1 MFRALTDAMAAQMA
15 ARPLGLSLQIEEA
28 DPVLNYKLN
37 NYRDY
42 LKARA
47 EAALRRAPWSAR
59 RSTGSSWRRW
69 AKPRTPA
76 LPAAAASPVLY
87 QTRQHHAQDGD
98 AILVPADV
106 AEVQVGACLAS
117 CSAGRPRVSAAQAL
131 DYVAG
136 YRVVADLSEPH
147 ASYFRPALKQ
157 QCRDGFCPIGRDLT
171 PAASVANPDAL
182 DIEVLVDGQTAQR
195 ATTADLVRPV
205 ARLIADVT
213 AFMSFEPG
221 DILLAGVPAGA
232 PRLRPAS
239 ATRSASPASA
249 RWPTACRRP
258 ESFPI
263 GPAMK
268 HARIVLDG
276 IVHAA
281 TEAGPAWCACR
292 TASWPRP
299 GPVAA
304 AHRAA
309 HHLHPGHQLRRP
321 RQGTGLQ
328 PRRTAGLP
336 EGRQHLVG
344 HRARTFRPADVAF
357 MHYECE
363 LAVVIGKTA
372 RNVRRDQAY
381 DHVAG
386 HRGQRLRL
394 RDYLENWYRPNLR
407 VKSRDT
413 CTPLGPWLVDRDDIP
428 TP

>member
-1 MFRALTDAMAAQMA
+1 MA

-69 AKPRTPA
+69 AKPRTPRPTSGRRKPRA
-76 LPAAAASPVLY
+76 VY

-106 AEVQVGACLAS
+106 AEVQVGACLGIVF
-117 CSAGRPRVSAAQAL
+117 GRTATRVSAAQAL

-232 PRLRPAS
+232 PRLRA
-239 ATRSASPASA
+239 
-249 RWPTACRRP
+249 
-258 ESFPI
+258 
-263 GPAMK
+263 
-268 HARIVLDG
+268 
-276 IVHAA
+276 
-281 TEAGPAWCACR
+281 
-292 TASWPRP
+292 
-299 GPVAA
+299 
-304 AHRAA
+304 
-309 HHLHPGHQLRRP
+309 
-321 RQGTGLQ
+321 
-328 PRRTAGLP
+328 
-336 EGRQHLVG
+336 
-344 HRARTFRPADVAF
+344 
-357 MHYECE
+357 
-363 LAVVIGKTA
+363 
-372 RNVRRDQAY
+372 
-381 DHVAG
+381 
-386 HRGQRLRL
+386 GQRYEIRIAGVGSLANRL
-394 RDYLENWYRPNLR
+394 QAA
-407 VKSRDT
+407 
-413 CTPLGPWLVDRDDIP
+413 
-428 TP
+428 

>member
-1 MFRALTDAMAAQMA
+1 MA

-47 EAALRRAPWSAR
+47 EAALRRRAPWSAR
-59 RSTGSSWRRW
+59 RSTTGSSWRRW
-69 AKPRTPA
+69 AKPRTPR
-76 LPAAAASPVLY
+76 PTSAAASPVLY
-87 QTRQHHAQDGD
+87 IKPANTHAQDGD

-106 AEVQVGACLAS
+106 AEVQVGACLGIVF
-117 CSAGRPRVSAAQAL
+117 GRTATRVSAAQAL

-232 PRLRPAS
+232 PRLRA
-239 ATRSASPASA
+239 
-249 RWPTACRRP
+249 
-258 ESFPI
+258 
-263 GPAMK
+263 
-268 HARIVLDG
+268 
-276 IVHAA
+276 
-281 TEAGPAWCACR
+281 
-292 TASWPRP
+292 
-299 GPVAA
+299 
-304 AHRAA
+304 
-309 HHLHPGHQLRRP
+309 
-321 RQGTGLQ
+321 
-328 PRRTAGLP
+328 
-336 EGRQHLVG
+336 
-344 HRARTFRPADVAF
+344 
-357 MHYECE
+357 
-363 LAVVIGKTA
+363 
-372 RNVRRDQAY
+372 
-381 DHVAG
+381 
-386 HRGQRLRL
+386 GQRYEIRIAGVGSLANRL
-394 RDYLENWYRPNLR
+394 QAA
-407 VKSRDT
+407 
-413 CTPLGPWLVDRDDIP
+413 
-428 TP
+428 

>member
-1 MFRALTDAMAAQMA
+1 MAAQMA

-47 EAALRRAPWSAR
+47 EAALRP
-59 RSTGSSWRRW
+59 
-69 AKPRTPA
+69 PRTVVGAALNYRQQLGAGRSRARPA
-76 LPAAAASPVLY
+76 HQRPPQAPVLY
-87 QTRQHHAQDGD
+87 IKPANTHAQDGD

-106 AEVQVGACLAS
+106 AEVQVGACLGIVF
-117 CSAGRPRVSAAQAL
+117 GRTATRVSAAQAL

-232 PRLRPAS
+232 PRLRAGQ
-239 ATRSASPASA
+239 RSASA

-258 ESFPI
+258 ESFI

-281 TEAGPAWCACR
+281 TEAGPGLVR
-292 TASWPRP
+292 LPDGRVRRGP

-321 RQGTGLQ
+321 CQGTGLQ
-328 PRRTAGLP
+328 AP
-336 EGRQHLVG
+336 
-344 HRARTFRPADVAF
+344 
-357 MHYECE
+357 
-363 LAVVIGKTA
+363 
-372 RNVRRDQAY
+372 
-381 DHVAG
+381 
-386 HRGQRLRL
+386 
-394 RDYLENWYRPNLR
+394 PNR
-407 VKSRDT
+407 WAS
-413 CTPLGPWLVDRDDIP
+413 
-428 TP
+428 